1 MTQEISKTSDL
12 ILIVV
17 VSLLKP
23 RKINWAI
30 TRGIRGPDNHSSS
43 TMYTTVSSW
52 VETRHESIE
61 KWTKAPVEKQEDHL
75 VIAALES
82 LLNHEA
88 SGSVTAKKIKDIY
101 LNSLVF
107 GHRTS
112 VSFVWGVF
120 ADASRWFGAS
130 HTQQLVD
137 LIVAI
142 KQLPD
147 VVNKAGYVVT
157 HGGRV
162 IFRELHDF
170 GWIFFEHGLD
180 LDLQTEGSTYAE
192 WHVQAP
198 GHLNS
203 HTFAATWMQRE
214 KASSLFYA
222 DRAFDNILQPFDET
236 REMADEWKMYIPPAA
251 VWITISGEVLY
262 DLCFKERTVEESQV
276 ARRVSPQI
284 WSQAKQRFAALAEQM
299 DIDDHCRGLAREA
312 AEEMERIEQQA

>member
-1 MTQEISKTSDL
+1 
-12 ILIVV
+12 
-17 VSLLKP
+17 
-23 RKINWAI
+23 
-30 TRGIRGPDNHSSS
+30 
-43 TMYTTVSSW
+43 MYTTVSSW
-52 VETRHESIE
+52 VEARHESIE
-61 KWTKAPVEKQEDHL
+61 KWTKDPVEKQEDHL
-75 VIAALES
+75 VITALES
-82 LLNHEA
+82 LLNNEA
-88 SGSVTAKKIKDIY
+88 SGSATAKKINDIY
-101 LNSLVF
+101 LNSLVS
-107 GHRTS
+107 GYRTS

-157 HGGRV
+157 IGGRV

-170 GWIFFEHGLD
+170 GWIFFEHGLGKWVSIPCPQNCRLTRFTD
-180 LDLQTEGSTYAE
+180 LDLQTEGSKYAE
-192 WHVQAP
+192 WHAQAP

-203 HTFAATWMQRE
+203 HTFAAAWMQRE
-214 KASSLFYA
+214 KSSSLFYA